1 MNMIVERI
9 DVYLFFFLRGSFMK
23 NKKMILIL
31 LVSLIIISIIFFTI
45 FKILNYKK
53 IQTGNNITD
62 KTLQEIEDYI
72 LNISSY
78 DAEIE
83 VSIES
88 NKNTNKYIIKQK
100 YSSPNICSQEIIEPK
115 NIEGLT
121 IKYDGINLEISNS
134 KLSLSTIYENYTYI
148 ADNVLWLSD
157 FIENYRTNGGS
168 ISEENGIVIMVTKC
182 NKNKYSGFEKLYIDR
197 NANKIS
203 KLVIEDENKK
213 SRIYITY
220 NKIEIGSLNKE
231 NVLAFKREIVKTK
244 DI

>member
-1 MNMIVERI
+1 
-9 DVYLFFFLRGSFMK
+9 MK
-23 NKKMILIL
+23 NKKIIW
-31 LVSLIIISIIFFTI
+31 IIIIVCIIVSFLFMTI

-62 KTLQEIEDYI
+62 KTLQEVENYI

-83 VSIES
+83 VTVES
-88 NKNTNKYIIKQK
+88 NKNTNKYIMKQK
-100 YSSPNICSQEIIEPK
+100 YSSPNITCQEIIEPK

-121 IKYDGINLEISNS
+121 IKYDGQNLEISNS
-134 KLSLSTIYENYTYI
+134 RLSLNTIYENYEYI

-157 FIENYRTNGGS
+157 FIENYKSNNGT
-168 ISEENGIVIMVTKC
+168 ITEENGIIIMEVKC
-182 NKNKYSGFEKLYIDR
+182 NENKYSTNEKLYIDR
-197 NANKIS
+197 NANRIT
-203 KLVIEDENKK
+203 KLIIEDENKK
-213 SRIYITY
+213 SKIYITY

-231 NVLAFKREIVKTK
+231 NVLAFKMENFDAK

>member
-1 MNMIVERI
+1 
-9 DVYLFFFLRGSFMK
+9 MK
-23 NKKMILIL
+23 NKKIIW
-31 LVSLIIISIIFFTI
+31 IIIIVSIIVSFLFMTI

-62 KTLQEIEDYI
+62 KTLQEVENYI

-83 VSIES
+83 VTVES
-88 NKNTNKYIIKQK
+88 NKNTNKYIMKQK
-100 YSSPNICSQEIIEPK
+100 YSSPNITCQEIIEPK

-121 IKYDGINLEISNS
+121 IKYDGQNLEISNS
-134 KLSLSTIYENYTYI
+134 RLSLNTIYENYEYI

-157 FIENYRTNGGS
+157 FIENYKSNNGT
-168 ISEENGIVIMVTKC
+168 ITEENGIIIMEVKC
-182 NKNKYSGFEKLYIDR
+182 NENKYSTNEKLYIDR
-197 NANKIS
+197 NANRIT
-203 KLVIEDENKK
+203 KLIIEDENKK
-213 SRIYITY
+213 SKIYITY

-231 NVLAFKREIVKTK
+231 NVLAFKMENFDAK